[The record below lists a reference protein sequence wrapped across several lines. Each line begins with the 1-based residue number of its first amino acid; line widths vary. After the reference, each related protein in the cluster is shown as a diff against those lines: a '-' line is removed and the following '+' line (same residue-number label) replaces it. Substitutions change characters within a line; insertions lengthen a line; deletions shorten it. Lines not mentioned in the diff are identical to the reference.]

1 MGHNLSTLWHLN
13 QIVLWTNFVLK
24 NKTEKQFLKNVDSKL
39 VFGLPSVIEHLNYD
53 QWSGH
58 DTLNDQKIHWKA
70 IFTQVHVA
78 CKENFLVTC
87 VMSRPRVV
95 IKVLYDT

>member
-1 MGHNLSTLWHLN
+1 MGGGGSAYLVS
-13 QIVLWTNFVLK
+13 QKFDFILK
-24 NKTEKQFLKNVDSKL
+24 ENCWFQVHF
-39 VFGLPSVIEHLNYD
+39 FGLPSVIEHLNYD

-70 IFTQVHVA
+70 IFIQVHVA

-87 VMSRPRVV
+87 VMSRPWVI
-95 IKVLYDT
+95 IKVLNDT